1 MYRCWVCIFVK
12 MLVQVCIQVS
22 EISKK
27 PFDLQSRRIHKID
40 FVKKFATR
48 DKTR

>member
-1 MYRCWVCIFVK
+1 MGGLLVK
-12 MLVQVCIQVS
+12 YICENVS
-22 EISKK
+22 ARVYTSNRFRKK
-27 PFDLQSRRIHKID
+27 PFDLQSRRIYKID